1 MRLVFPNGEHG
12 QVLLTPGLNRIG
24 SGDDA
29 VVVLR
34 HAGVEAV
41 HCDINISPTG
51 ASLVPARGAAVE
63 VNGKSVHELIALRGG
78 DVIGV
83 GPVLARVVALQ
94 AATGQ
99 VGEGGEGD
107 TDATRIR
114 PAVPKLVL
122 RGVSAPVFGKV
133 FPLHAALVI
142 GRAPECDLPIE
153 SEQVSRRHARIV
165 PRDGSAL
172 VEDLGSSNGTYV
184 NGRRVDSGE
193 LKPGQELRLD
203 SVRFL
208 LLEPGKPVPP
218 PRRGLRSLA
227 PVRGGRWLAISVVVV
242 ALVVIGALLMGRA
255 V

>member
-12 QVLLTPGLNRIG
+12 QVLLAAGLNRIG
-24 SGDDA
+24 SDDA
-29 VVVLR
+29 AAVVLR
-34 HAGVEAV
+34 HDGVEPV
-41 HCDINISPTG
+41 HCDIKISDAG
-51 ASLVPARGAAVE
+51 ASLVPALGAAVQ
-63 VNGKSVHELIALRGG
+63 VNGKAVHELIALRGG

-83 GPVLARVVALQ
+83 GPVQARVVALQ
-94 AATGQ
+94 VATGQ
-99 VGEGGEGD
+99 VGEGGDAD

-114 PAVPKLVL
+114 PAVPRLVL

-133 FPLHAALVI
+133 FPLHATLVL

-165 PRDGSAL
+165 PREGGVL
-172 VEDLGSSNGTYV
+172 VEDLDSANGTYV
-184 NGRRVDSGE
+184 NGRRVKSGE

-218 PRRGLRSLA
+218 PRRGLRSMA
-227 PVRGGRWLAISVVVV
+227 PVRGRWLAMGVVVLV
-242 ALVVIGALLMGRA
+242 LVVIAALLIGRA

>member
-12 QVLLTPGLNRIG
+12 QVLLAPGLNRIG
-24 SGDDA
+24 SDDSA
-29 VVVLR
+29 AVVLR
-34 HAGVEAV
+34 HAGVESN
-41 HCDINISPTG
+41 HCEINISGSG
-51 ASLVPARGAAVE
+51 ASLAPASGADVQ
-63 VNGKSVHELIALRGG
+63 VNGKSVRELIALRAG

-83 GPVLARVVALQ
+83 GPVQARVVALQ

-99 VGEGGEGD
+99 VGEGSD
-107 TDATRIR
+107 ADSDATRIR

-133 FPLHAALVI
+133 YPLHAALVL

-165 PRDGSAL
+165 PGDGSAR
-172 VEDLGSSNGTYV
+172 VEDLGSANGTYV
-184 NGRRVDSGE
+184 NGRRVESGE

-218 PRRGLRSLA
+218 PRRGLRGLA
-227 PVRGGRWLAISVVVV
+227 PARGRWLAIAVVVV
-242 ALVVIGALLMGRA
+242 ALVVIGALLVGRA

>member
-12 QVLLTPGLNRIG
+12 QVLLAPGLNRIG
-24 SGDDA
+24 SDA
-29 VVVLR
+29 GSAVVLR
-34 HAGVEAV
+34 QAGVEPV
-41 HCDINISPTG
+41 HCDINIGGTG
-51 ASLVPARGAAVE
+51 ASLAPANGAVVQ
-63 VNGKSVHELIALRGG
+63 VNGKTVQELIALRAG

-83 GPVLARVVALQ
+83 GPVQARVVALQ

-99 VGEGGEGD
+99 VGEGSD
-107 TDATRIR
+107 LDSDATRIR

-133 FPLHAALVI
+133 FALHSPLVL

-153 SEQVSRRHARIV
+153 SEQVSRRHVRIT

-184 NGRRVDSGE
+184 NGRRVESGE
-193 LKPGQELRLD
+193 LRPGQELRLD

-218 PRRGLRSLA
+218 PRRGLPGLPPMR
-227 PVRGGRWLAISVVVV
+227 GRWLAIGVVVV

>member
-12 QVLLTPGLNRIG
+12 QVLLAPGLNRIG
-24 SGDDA
+24 SDDA
-29 VVVLR
+29 SAVVLR
-34 HAGVEAV
+34 QPGVEPV
-41 HCDINISPTG
+41 HCDINISGTG
-51 ASLVPARGAAVE
+51 ASLAPANGAAVQ
-63 VNGKSVHELIALRGG
+63 VNGKTVHELIALRGG

-83 GPVLARVVALQ
+83 GPVQARVVALQ

-99 VGEGGEGD
+99 VGEGGDVES
-107 TDATRIR
+107 DATRIR
-114 PAVPKLVL
+114 PAVPRLVL

-133 FPLHAALVI
+133 FPLNAALVL
-142 GRAPECDLPIE
+142 GRAPECDLPID

-165 PRDGSAL
+165 PREGDAL
-172 VEDLGSSNGTYV
+172 VEDLGSANGTYV
-184 NGRRVDSGE
+184 NGRRIESAE

-218 PRRGLRSLA
+218 PRRGLRAMA
-227 PVRGGRWLAISVVVV
+227 PAQGRWLAMGVVVV
-242 ALVVIGALLMGRA
+242 ALVVIGALLVGRA